1 MSRKSR
7 PVKLNEITE
16 DDVIALSSS
25 LGEPDWLLDRRL
37 EGFKAFADIEWP
49 TVRTEEFRYTDPRR
63 FGLGRE
69 VISSAGPTPSRSGG
83 ITAGVRDRLGGEA
96 MLVDGRVVR
105 ATVCAEAAEQGVVIG
120 DVSALA
126 ADRPELVRDVLG
138 TNPMDGRK
146 FAALNLAAFTGAVLV
161 HVPAGVELTDPL
173 AITLLA
179 ASEGA
184 SLPRVVVHLGANAR
198 ANVYVDHAGDA
209 EQTVVEV
216 IETVLDQGAAVHVV
230 TAQDW
235 GDRVDHIAS
244 HVGIPGDT
252 AEYRHLEV
260 TLGGKTVYV
269 QPDVHLVGRGSH
281 GELLG
286 VYFTDEGQ
294 HVEHRSLIRHDGS
307 HSSSEVVYKGALQG
321 KSHATWYGNI
331 RIEKHAKACAADET
345 NRNLILSDGAKADTI
360 PFLEILCSDVASC
373 GHHSSVGQVDE
384 LQLFYLTSRGIP
396 REEAAQ
402 MLVFGFFSEVTDR
415 IQLPG
420 VTETVLAEIADA
432 IRTGPTALM
441 DQRRR

>member
-1 MSRKSR
+1 M
-7 PVKLNEITE
+7 KLNEISE

-25 LGEPDWLLDRRL
+25 LGEPAWLLDRRL
-37 EGFKAFADIEWP
+37 EGFKAFADVEWP

-63 FGLGRE
+63 FRLDRP
-69 VISSAGPTPSRSGG
+69 VIAAAGDAPTRSGG
-83 ITAGVRDRLGGEA
+83 VVAAVRDRLAGEA
-96 MLVDGRVVR
+96 LLVDGRVVS
-105 ATVCAEAAEQGVVIG
+105 ATVRDEVAAQGVVVG
-120 DVSALA
+120 AVSALA
-126 ADRPELVRDVLG
+126 ADRPELLRDVLG
-138 TNPMDGRK
+138 TNPTDEHK

-161 HVPAGVELTDPL
+161 HVPAGVELADPL
-173 AITLLA
+173 AVTLLA
-179 ASEGA
+179 TTDGA
-184 SLPRVVVHLGANAR
+184 ALPRVIVHLGANAR
-198 ANVYVDHAGDA
+198 ADVYVDHAGDA

-216 IETVLDQGAAVHVV
+216 VETVLDEGAAAHVV

-235 GDRVDHIAS
+235 GDHVDHVAS
-244 HVGIPGDT
+244 HVGVTGDN
-252 AEYRHLEV
+252 AAYHHLEV
-260 TLGGKTVYV
+260 TLGGKTVYIR
-269 QPDVHLVGRGSH
+269 PDVHLVGRGSH

-307 HSSSEVVYKGALQG
+307 QSSSNVVYKGALQG
-321 KSHATWYGNI
+321 RSHATWYGNI
-331 RIEKHAKACAADET
+331 RIEKHAKACSADET

-360 PFLEILCSDVASC
+360 PFLEILCSDVVSC

-396 REEAAQ
+396 REEAAR

-415 IQLPG
+415 IELPG
-420 VTETVLAEIADA
+420 VTETVLEEIAES

>member
-1 MSRKSR
+1 M
-7 PVKLNEITE
+7 KLNEITE
-16 DDVIALSSS
+16 QDVIALSKS
-25 LGEPDWLLDRRL
+25 LSEPEWLLDRRL
-37 EGFKAFADIEWP
+37 EGFKAFADVEWP

-69 VISSAGPTPSRSGG
+69 VIPSAGTAPARSGG
-83 ITAGVRDRLGGEA
+83 ITAAVRDRLAGEA
-96 MLVDGRVVR
+96 VLVDGRVASASVR
-105 ATVCAEAAEQGVVIG
+105 DDVAEQGVVVA

-126 ADRPELVRDVLG
+126 GDRPELVRQVLG
-138 TNPMDGRK
+138 TNPTDEQK

-161 HVPAGVELTDPL
+161 HVPAGVELADPL
-173 AITLLA
+173 AVTVLA
-179 ASEGA
+179 ATGGA
-184 SLPRVVVHLGANAR
+184 ALPRVVIHLGANAR
-198 ANVYVDHAGDA
+198 ASVYVDHAGNA

-216 IETVLDQGAAVHVV
+216 IETVLDEGAAVHVV

-235 GDRVDHIAS
+235 GDDVDHIAS
-244 HVGIPGDT
+244 HVGVTGDT

-260 TLGGKTVYV
+260 TLGGKSVYIR
-269 QPDVHLVGRGSH
+269 PDVHLVGRGSH

-321 KSHATWYGNI
+321 RSHATWYGNI

-396 REEAAQ
+396 REEAAR

-415 IQLPG
+415 IALPG
-420 VTETVLAEIADA
+420 VTETVLAEIAEA